1 MPHVNPTTP
10 KIGQW
15 NTTLS
20 QTRRNKNLKSTYNYI
35 NIYTHRE
42 RQTRASV
49 STQTISVCQSRQCL
63 VARLR
68 PAFNTTTH
76 IFLQH
81 RHVPWTGTTGLRR
94 KKKHPSN
101 PSPLSIA
108 CHLASTPIKTSTLE
122 TLELFHVIDELV
134 GKKAAP
140 AVVFYSILQTCSDKT
155 HTVNKKN
162 ESKPLIFIFFIFI
175 FWKMQI
181 APIAPSLSF

>member
-20 QTRRNKNLKSTYNYI
+20 QTRRNKILKSTYNYI
-35 NIYTHRE
+35 NIYTHTE

-94 KKKHPSN
+94 KKKTPLQPKPPLHRMPPRIYANKNFYSWN
-101 PSPLSIA
+101 PGAIS
-108 CHLASTPIKTSTLE
+108 CNRRTS
-122 TLELFHVIDELV
+122 

-155 HTVNKKN
+155 HTVNKKMKAN
-162 ESKPLIFIFFIFI
+162 L
-175 FWKMQI
+175 
-181 APIAPSLSF
+181 

>member
-1 MPHVNPTTP
+1 MPRRSSATRVQHYHTHLPAA
-10 KIGQW
+10 
-15 NTTLS
+15 
-20 QTRRNKNLKSTYNYI
+20 QTRSLDWNDRIKK
-35 NIYTHRE
+35 
-42 RQTRASV
+42 
-49 STQTISVCQSRQCL
+49 
-63 VARLR
+63 
-68 PAFNTTTH
+68 
-76 IFLQH
+76 
-81 RHVPWTGTTGLRR
+81 
-94 KKKHPSN
+94 KKKHPSK

-134 GKKAAP
+134 EKKAAP

-181 APIAPSLSF
+181 APIAPSLSFWEFKAEILEVHGQTY